1 MAGRIEDRLK
11 MLPTVYGL
19 HLPDLPVKNRRL
31 IADLIY
37 FDGALLSY
45 YQDNDRRHYLYY
57 WCDADENHNRWLVVP
72 VEEYAL
78 RGFLARQITLRQL
91 FLRVERP
98 HSYLLDVDSDGQ
110 PTLILRV
117 ELADLPD
124 DYLPADETWYD
135 ASLSL
140 FYEPLAARELMSMM
154 QDSLQEAQ
162 SKLKQIEQIIARPP
176 EVYEYS
182 PVVS

>member
-1 MAGRIEDRLK
+1 
-11 MLPTVYGL
+11 MLSTVQGL
-19 HLPDLPVKNRRL
+19 HLPDLPIKNRRL

-57 WCDADENHNRWLVVP
+57 WCDADENHHRWWVVQL
-72 VEEYAL
+72 EEYAL
-78 RGFLARQITLRQL
+78 RSFLARQITLRQL
-91 FLRVERP
+91 LLRQDARTD
-98 HSYLLDVDSDGQ
+98 SFLLDTDNDGQ
-110 PTLILRV
+110 PAQVLRV

-135 ASLSL
+135 ASLSI
-140 FYEPLAARELMSMM
+140 FYDHLAARELMAMM

-162 SKLKQIEQIIARPP
+162 SKLKQIEQIIFRPI
-176 EVYEYS
+176 EIYEHS

>member
-1 MAGRIEDRLK
+1 
-11 MLPTVYGL
+11 MLPTVHGS
-19 HLPDLPVKNRRL
+19 HLPDLPIKNRRL

-45 YQDNDRRHYLYY
+45 YRDNGRGHYLYY
-57 WCDADENHNRWLVVP
+57 WCDADESYNRWLVVR

-78 RGFLARQITLRQL
+78 RSFLARQITLRQL
-91 FLRVERP
+91 LLRVERTN
-98 HSYLLDVDSDGQ
+98 SYLLDADSNGQ

-135 ASLSL
+135 ASLSV
-140 FYEPLAARELMSMM
+140 FHDQLAARELLAMM
-154 QDSLQEAQ
+154 QDSLQKAQ
-162 SKLKQIEQIIARPP
+162 SKLKLIEQIVSRAP
-176 EVYEYS
+176 EVFEHT